1 MTISTLYS
9 VGGQNALE
17 DGLEQMFKE
26 AESAIDNGGT
36 ILILSDRG
44 AEKAKMAMPILLAV
58 SGVHNYLVRKGKL
71 R

>member
-44 AEKAKMAMPILLAV
+44 EP
-58 SGVHNYLVRKGKL
+58 SR
-71 R
+71 